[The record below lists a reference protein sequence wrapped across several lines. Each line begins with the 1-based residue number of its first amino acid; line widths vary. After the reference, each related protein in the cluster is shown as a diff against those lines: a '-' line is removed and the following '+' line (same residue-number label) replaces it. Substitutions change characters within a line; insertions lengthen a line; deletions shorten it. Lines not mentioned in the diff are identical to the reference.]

1 MPKTHQIVTGILQS
15 MRAAAF
21 ALFIAGAANAQQHS
35 ESQPELGCTAA
46 DFQGTHEYSGSGT
59 IVEGPTAGPVAFVG
73 QLTSDGS
80 IAHTRP
86 HTP

>member
-35 ESQPELGCTAA
+35 ESQPELAA
-46 DFQGTHEYSGSGT
+46 PQPISKARMG
-59 IVEGPTAGPVAFVG
+59 TAGRG
-73 QLTSDGS
+73 QL
-80 IAHTRP
+80 
-86 HTP
+86 